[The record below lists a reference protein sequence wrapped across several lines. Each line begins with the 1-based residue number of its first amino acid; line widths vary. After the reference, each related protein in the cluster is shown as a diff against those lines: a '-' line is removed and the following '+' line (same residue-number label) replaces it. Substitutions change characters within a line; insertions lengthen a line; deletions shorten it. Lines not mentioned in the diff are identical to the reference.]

1 MEPQQ
6 SGAPDSAPRLV
17 TGLAGLAKNLFGLL
31 LNRVEL
37 AGLELSEVRA
47 NFLKLAMVF
56 ALGII
61 LVWFAVACWTAL
73 VVVLAWDTLGWKI
86 LAIIG
91 ALFTG
96 LAAWVFSYAR
106 AIVDEGKLSMPA
118 TMSELRNDRDALL

>member
-1 MEPQQ
+1 MEASQ
-6 SGAPDSAPRLV
+6 SGAADSAPRLV
-17 TGLAGLAKNLFGLL
+17 TGLAGLTKNLFGLL

-47 NFLKLAMVF
+47 NFLKLALVF

-61 LVWFAVACWTAL
+61 LVWFAVAYWTAL
-73 VVVLAWDTLGWKI
+73 IVVLAWDTMGWKI

-106 AIVDEGKLSMPA
+106 AMVNDGKLSMPA